1 MELQID
7 TTEHIHTHTCPT
19 PKLLEEQEP
28 SNYDIWGPSLLF
40 IPDINCKPAP
50 KFINWVNQA

>member
-7 TTEHIHTHTCPT
+7 TTIYTHTPV
-19 PKLLEEQEP
+19 PHPLEEQEP